1 MPFVFSSSIGE
12 MNYHIRLS
20 PNLVQKGS
28 LQNEMPHKHFFL
40 EFHYVYSGV
49 ETLEFSKGEEP
60 LILNEGSFAIIPYA
74 VYHRAVTKVGEEA
87 ERLCFN
93 FSMDGPAGKE
103 NPWEELL
110 KEITRPVVLKNDS
123 LSRLMLSCR
132 DLLREEEDP
141 VRDEREGILLLH
153 VTMEAIRAVTRT
165 RPASEHAP
173 KTRLRQ
179 KWIIEEY
186 IWNRYHS
193 PQGLKGLADELFLSQ
208 RQTRKLVQQFFGED
222 YKTLIIRQR
231 MEMAQLLLQS
241 EENSLEEIS
250 RKVGYQSYSGFH
262 LAFVRSF
269 GISPGEY
276 RKREKKST

>member
-1 MPFVFSSSIGE
+1 MPFVFSASMGE
-12 MNYHIRLS
+12 VNYHIRLS
-20 PNLVQKGS
+20 PNLVQKS
-28 LQNEMPHKHFFL
+28 PLQNEMPHKHFFL

-49 ETLEFSKGEEP
+49 ETLEFSKGEGS
-60 LILNEGSFAIIPYA
+60 LTLKEGCFAIIPYA
-74 VYHRAVTKVGEEA
+74 VYHRAVTREGEEA

-93 FSMDGPAGKE
+93 FSMDGAAGE
-103 NPWEELL
+103 QNPWNSLM
-110 KEITRPVVLKNDS
+110 KEITSPVMFQNAS
-123 LSRLMLSCR
+123 LTHLMLSCR
-132 DLLREEEDP
+132 ELLREEENP
-141 VRDEREGILLLH
+141 IRDAREGTLLLH
-153 VTMEAIRAVTRT
+153 VVMEALRSVSREK
-165 RPASEHAP
+165 PAADRAP
-173 KTRLRQ
+173 KIRLQQ

-186 IWNRYHS
+186 IWNRYYS
-193 PQGLKGLADELFLSQ
+193 PRGLKGLSEELYLSQ

-262 LAFVRSF
+262 LAFVRCF

-276 RKREKKST
+276 RKQEKKQ